1 MVGAPTQAIEMVLEL
16 HDAVHTSYISE
27 LLLGISFCDNKLSTE
42 HSLKSTTGWV
52 HGGQVCNNTY
62 IMHFP
67 K

>member
-16 HDAVHTSYISE
+16 HDAVHTTYLNCSLRY
-27 LLLGISFCDNKLSTE
+27 LFCDNKLGTE

-52 HGGQVCNNTY
+52 YGGHVCNNTY